1 MQPYNKV
8 SIYTD
13 YSEQNK
19 FIVQLLEIINR
30 EGSSISSCFL
40 HKDLKL
46 NLMSLY
52 FKPFNSEDP
61 FKCISF
67 NFFNFFSDESQKG
80 YNSIEYYLKIG
91 FSQEDLELLSNFL
104 SQYTF
109 ENRYEGLFFASTL
122 FKLKNSDYRIKNMV
136 LKFLPDELS
145 NQYVIE
151 DKYLNKFYSLINKSD
166 LKNLLKDCEFKSD
179 LIGFNSYSLD
189 ESNLDSCIKKFEKRQ
204 SIVPTPEYLLV
215 EYYKN
220 FENYESYV
228 SKVYDVIES
237 ELVPISIKDILI

>member
-1 MQPYNKV
+1 MQTSKKV
-8 SIYTD
+8 SIYKD
-13 YSEQNK
+13 YSEQSN
-19 FIVQLLEIINR
+19 FIEQLLEIINR
-30 EGSSISSCFL
+30 DGSSISSCFL
-40 HKDLKL
+40 HK
-46 NLMSLY
+46 NVAQNMMALY

-67 NFFNFFSDESQKG
+67 NFFNFFSVESQKG

-166 LKNLLKDCEFKSD
+166 LKNLLKDCEFNSD
-179 LIGFNSYSLD
+179 LIGFNFYSLD
-189 ESNLDSCIKKFEKRQ
+189 ESNLDSCIKQLKKSKE
-204 SIVPTPEYLLV
+204 IVPDSEYLLV

-220 FENYESYV
+220 FENYDSYL
-228 SKVYDVIES
+228 SKVYNLIGDEAI
-237 ELVPISIKDILI
+237 PINIKDIFI